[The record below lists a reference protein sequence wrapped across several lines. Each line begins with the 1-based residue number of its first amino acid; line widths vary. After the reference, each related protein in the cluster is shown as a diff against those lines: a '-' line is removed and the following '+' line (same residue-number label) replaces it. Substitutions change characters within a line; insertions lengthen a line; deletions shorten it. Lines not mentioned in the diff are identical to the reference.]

1 MDPPV
6 NQMSARRAC
15 VIGSPIAHSRS
26 PLIHGYWLEAL
37 GIPGSY
43 DKIEVKPGEL
53 AEFFASMAEKGF
65 VGCNVT
71 VPHKE
76 EALKL
81 AQRRTARAEEFGAA
95 NTIWIENGEIWA
107 DNTDSHGYEMSLD
120 QEAPGWDTAR
130 RALVLGAGGA
140 SRAIIAALLRRGVER
155 IDCVN
160 RSVERAEALAA
171 LFGSKVHAARFEEAP
186 VLMKDADLLVNT
198 TALGMRGKDPLVLP
212 LETLKTDALV
222 SDIVYVPLETDLL
235 REAKARGHRIVG
247 GLGMLLH
254 QAVPGFVHWFGATP
268 SVTPELR
275 AILEDDVRKA
285 GG

>member
-140 SRAIIAALLRRGVER
+140 SRAIIAALLRRGVEW

-160 RSVERAEALAA
+160 RSVERAEALAT

>member
-26 PLIHGYWLEAL
+26 PLIHGYWLQTL

-95 NTIWIENGEIWA
+95 NTIWIQNGEIWA

>member
-171 LFGSKVHAARFEEAP
+171 LFGSKVHAARFEAAP

>member
-1 MDPPV
+1 MDSPV
-6 NQMSARRAC
+6 NDMSARRAC

-26 PLIHGYWLEAL
+26 PLIHGYWLQTL

>member
-1 MDPPV
+1 
-6 NQMSARRAC
+6 
-15 VIGSPIAHSRS
+15 
-26 PLIHGYWLEAL
+26 
-37 GIPGSY
+37 
-43 DKIEVKPGEL
+43 
-53 AEFFASMAEKGF
+53 
-65 VGCNVT
+65 
-71 VPHKE
+71 
-76 EALKL
+76 
-81 AQRRTARAEEFGAA
+81 
-95 NTIWIENGEIWA
+95 
-107 DNTDSHGYEMSLD
+107 
-120 QEAPGWDTAR
+120 
-130 RALVLGAGGA
+130 
-140 SRAIIAALLRRGVER
+140 
-155 IDCVN
+155 
-160 RSVERAEALAA
+160 
-171 LFGSKVHAARFEEAP
+171 
-186 VLMKDADLLVNT
+186 MKDADLLVNT